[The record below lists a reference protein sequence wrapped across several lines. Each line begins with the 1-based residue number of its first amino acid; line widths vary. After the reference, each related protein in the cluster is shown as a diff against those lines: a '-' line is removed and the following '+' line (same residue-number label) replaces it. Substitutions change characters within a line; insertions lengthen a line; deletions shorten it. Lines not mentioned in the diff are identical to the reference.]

1 MASCGGR
8 QKFIIRT
15 SDRGIFKD
23 CRQRWDFTSKIRQD
37 YEPKGG
43 QIHFNFGTSI
53 HAGLETRYNPLI
65 TSNNEELA
73 IAAFLG
79 SEQGFMKAEAKLY
92 IDEILPQEK
101 IDEFNERRELGV
113 GMLKHYF
120 QWCKD
125 TDDILRVVKVE
136 IEFEVPIPAT
146 PKLLETLRAN
156 PTLFAAGV
164 DELHGAVPGKDWF
177 LHCWCDDCGLSH
189 PVVYQGR
196 VDMIVEDKHG
206 RYWIW
211 DHKTAGQF
219 GSTEYFDLDDQC
231 GSYIWA
237 LQRMLGLPIMGVV
250 YNRLLKAV
258 PHPPEVL
265 KNGSLSKNKQQRTTY
280 DLYIK
285 AMELHAQPYAPYAE
299 FLEFLKAKPN
309 QFFQR
314 VEVHRAAVEIPII
327 ERRILMEA
335 IDMLDDPKIYPN
347 PGMFTCMGC
356 AFKTPCLATQDG
368 SDVEFI
374 LRTNY
379 QKRETDGISGSSDG
393 STNSGDTGRTEGPA
407 RL

>member
-43 QIHFNFGTSI
+43 QIHFNFGASI
-53 HAGLETRYNPLI
+53 HDGIETRYNPLI

-73 IAAFLG
+73 IGAFLG

-136 IEFEVPIPAT
+136 IEFEVPIPARNLNDYVYNVEAFGYGFDNDLT
-146 PKLLETLRAN
+146 
-156 PTLFAAGV
+156 
-164 DELHGAVPGKDWF
+164 
-177 LHCWCDDCGLSH
+177 CYCDDCEQFH

-314 VEVHRAAVEIPII
+314 VEVHRGPEEIPII

-379 QKRETDGISGSSDG
+379 QKRETDGISGSSNG
-393 STNSGDTGRTEGPA
+393 STNPRDTGRTEGPA